1 MKSLGIAPC
10 LLFPQISKA
19 PGKLLASLEMLYI
32 YFWSFFYRL
41 FRGLSQWLHELDAR
55 KVTALCSLT
64 SNVFSIS
71 SDNEYRQSFIITLT
85 ILVTCQR

>member
-19 PGKLLASLEMLYI
+19 PSKLLASLEMLYI
-32 YFWSFFYRL
+32 YFWTLFYRL
-41 FRGLSQWLHELDAR
+41 FRGLNQWFHELDVR
-55 KVTALCSLT
+55 KVTSLCSLT